1 MIKSQTSK
9 PIWEGPHRPPLCHI
23 SSCTRLQPCSVGLGA
38 RRGWRPQ
45 VGGSSQPRLRTRPIH
60 SSWRNTPCFWG
71 FPPYRRS
78 FGGCFGQAAG
88 CRLLGL
94 QVVPSQP
101 ADMTIDTQRQMW
113 QRDGQ
118 DARTDAQARPR
129 VLIPFRSFTSCSVIA
144 SLPSVG
150 HSLTE
155 AADLEASTVDRTG
168 EQPCGLRVRWAQRR
182 HEPRKGSVSV

>member
-1 MIKSQTSK
+1 MRAAAG
-9 PIWEGPHRPPLCHI
+9 GP
-23 SSCTRLQPCSVGLGA
+23 RLEDHHSLDSGLD
-38 RRGWRPQ
+38 PSIQ
-45 VGGSSQPRLRTRPIH
+45 VGETLRAFGASLHIAEVLGDVLDRL
-60 SSWRNTPCFWG
+60 
-71 FPPYRRS
+71 
-78 FGGCFGQAAG
+78 QAAG